1 MNENLQK
8 MLNEMIENKE
18 LMANSPNRLKN
29 LFKLL
34 PFSNSFFNL
43 VNKKGIPISKLVTDS
58 TKFAGEMEKATKNA
72 NAAQGLTVT
81 QSVFAGIDLL
91 LLPVIFFLYFDKHD
105 KKYYTLSNAAKLTYS
120 TATLSLVTL
129 SIFFP
134 PVAAIT
140 AGLCLLGV
148 ATTVGNHLFKMNRVA
163 KQFKSVTSEIKE
175 LDSELKE
182 LAAQAKELIKDP
194 EPDPQTIKNIKE
206 LYKKFQVKQ
215 GDKQNKLDHQKSLIV
230 RNILLSRKR
239 GLIDKMFGVAAAV
252 IALSGLL
259 IAIVLLPVGLLI
271 IAGVAATSVIYIA
284 GRFIQEAG
292 GAMFSKYRQKE
303 SDDKLKKIVN
313 KTDPAFNSKENS
325 LNTQQQ
331 ASPIQEITVSPQNKM
346 SREAVTIAIL
356 NKNMINNSW
365 KNFIL
370 NCLDFHNVE
379 PETKF
384 IKNLSLDEQIQK
396 AKMIADFDNF
406 ENPIALEL
414 AVSCILKAMCT
425 PANSAVPFAQTSMMQ
440 KFVEKFNAGLI
451 TGEVKDIIYGIC
463 EQKPGEIL
471 TVDDFTKHQTYITQL
486 SDVAIEQ
493 GFNLQKTLI
502 Q

>member
-1 MNENLQK
+1 
-8 MLNEMIENKE
+8 
-18 LMANSPNRLKN
+18 
-29 LFKLL
+29 
-34 PFSNSFFNL
+34 
-43 VNKKGIPISKLVTDS
+43 
-58 TKFAGEMEKATKNA
+58 
-72 NAAQGLTVT
+72 
-81 QSVFAGIDLL
+81 
-91 LLPVIFFLYFDKHD
+91 KHD
-105 KKYYTLSNAAKLTYS
+105 KKYYTLSNAAKLIYS
-120 TATLSLVTL
+120 TAALSLVTL

-140 AGLCLLGV
+140 AGLCLLGL
-148 ATTVGNHLFKMNRVA
+148 ATTVGNHLFKLNRVS
-163 KQFKSVTSEIKE
+163 KQIKSVTSEIKGLE
-175 LDSELKE
+175 SELKE
-182 LAAQAKELIKDP
+182 LATQAKELIKDP
-194 EPDPQTIKNIKE
+194 EPDPQNIKE

-230 RNILLSRKR
+230 QNILLSRKR
-239 GLIDKMFGVAAAV
+239 GLIHRMFGMAAAV

-271 IAGVAATSVIYIA
+271 IAGIAAKGVIYIA
-284 GRFIQEAG
+284 GRVIQEAG
-292 GAMFSKYRQKE
+292 GAIFSKYRQKE

-384 IKNLSLDEQIQK
+384 IKNLPLDEQIQK

-463 EQKPGEIL
+463 EQKSGEIL
-471 TVDDFTKHQTYITQL
+471 TVDDFTKHQTHITQ
-486 SDVAIEQ
+486 
-493 GFNLQKTLI
+493 
-502 Q
+502 